1 MVFNFKQLVHGIISL
16 VFISLCKSQEIP
28 KRSFVSDI
36 VNMSFNN
43 VDNWEYNSIF
53 GPHRYQ
59 QKNDHL
65 FSDKNSTIHAFSIS
79 TNWDRLYIKHY
90 SLFTFRKYF
99 FAYFDLHFDGEHKQL
114 QGDEDQIILNYSS
127 PIKIDMSGFGYE
139 NEWVN
144 IQIGRGRESWGAGER
159 IQIALNN
166 DSPAYDYIKIGS
178 NYGNVR
184 VRCVNAFL
192 EKTNDGYNRYLSA
205 RGVEWTNKKSVLVGI
220 HETVIY
226 SGYDR
231 KFEIAYLNPIGSHL
245 EIEWNNR
252 LTLSEKEQASNA
264 VWQLSGDFVTKNNFR
279 ISGNILMDDIVID
292 REIEGNQNNA
302 IAYSLKLS
310 KSHFIKANT
319 VNFYLSTAKVST
331 STFRHAKYNNFI
343 VKGKPIGI
351 GIGSDSKTHSIGFTF
366 LRNNKLSFTYG
377 FNHTLSGD
385 RNIAHTPYLPSSRD
399 DSTLGSFPSGNI
411 LTIQFH
417 ESELKYLMSNKLM
430 LSIRYLS
437 GNKLIPKLDSQ
448 LCIGVDYNFMLHKPN
463 TFNYLK

>member
-1 MVFNFKQLVHGIISL
+1 M
-16 VFISLCKSQEIP
+16 
-28 KRSFVSDI
+28 
-36 VNMSFNN
+36 
-43 VDNWEYNSIF
+43 
-53 GPHRYQ
+53 
-59 QKNDHL
+59 
-65 FSDKNSTIHAFSIS
+65 
-79 TNWDRLYIKHY
+79 
-90 SLFTFRKYF
+90 
-99 FAYFDLHFDGEHKQL
+99 
-114 QGDEDQIILNYSS
+114 
-127 PIKIDMSGFGYE
+127 
-139 NEWVN
+139 
-144 IQIGRGRESWGAGER
+144 

-264 VWQLSGDFVTKNNFR
+264 VWQLSGDFITKNNFR
-279 ISGNILMDDIVID
+279 ISGNILIDDIVID
-292 REIEGNQNNA
+292 REIEGDQSNA
-302 IAYSLKLS
+302 IAYSLKLN
-310 KSHFIKANT
+310 KSHSIKANT

-351 GIGSDSKTHSIGFTF
+351 GIGSDSKETYLIGFTF
-366 LRNNKLSFTYG
+366 LRNDKLLFTYG
-377 FNHTLSGD
+377 FNHTLS
-385 RNIAHTPYLPSSRD
+385 
-399 DSTLGSFPSGNI
+399 
-411 LTIQFH
+411 
-417 ESELKYLMSNKLM
+417 E
-430 LSIRYLS
+430 
-437 GNKLIPKLDSQ
+437 
-448 LCIGVDYNFMLHKPN
+448 
-463 TFNYLK
+463 